1 MSLFNNNGQKPA
13 KTPMTVYNTARSN
26 LLLVVAFTV
35 VNLVLSLIN
44 ADVYFLF
51 SATGPQFLMGI
62 GLLAEDSLVLT
73 VCAVLAFLGAGVYL
87 LCWLLSKKHRG
98 WMIVALVLFSLDTL
112 AALGMLLAD
121 TSMIIDVAIHGWVLF
136 YLITGTSAMVKM
148 KKNPEL
154 AVEPAAIP
162 VDEAVYAP
170 VYQVPAEAAVEVP
183 AAPVA
188 PAEIPAETPAQ
199 VMVNGEPVEE

>member
-1 MSLFNNNGQKPA
+1 MNHQQKPV
-13 KTPMTVYNTARSN
+13 KTPLTVYNTARAN
-26 LLLVVAFTV
+26 LLLVVLFTA
-35 VNLVLSLIN
+35 VNLVLSLVN
-44 ADVYFLF
+44 ADMYFLF
-51 SATGPQFLMGI
+51 SATVPQFI
-62 GLLAEDSLVLT
+62 LALGYAFESSVALT

-87 LCWLLSKKHRG
+87 LCWALSKKHRG

-136 YLITGTSAMVKM
+136 YLITGTSALVKM

-154 AVEPAAIP
+154 AVEPAEMPAAAEMP
-162 VDEAVYAP
+162 AP
-170 VYQVPAEAAVEVP
+170 VYQVPAEAAAEVP
-183 AAPVA
+183 AAPAA

-199 VMVNGEPVEE
+199 VMVNGEPVNE